1 MKKIKLLDKKIVTLN
16 SLKSDKNNL
25 LKQNEENQN
34 TSTQTNENTQQIVKV
49 VQEKQLGFFG
59 KMKRNVKDDFKR
71 ATYVEEGSVIQAL
84 KDLWRMLFPKK

>member
-1 MKKIKLLDKKIVTLN
+1 MSEQETN
-16 SLKSDKNNL
+16 TNRQ
-25 LKQNEENQN
+25 QNEGNQD
-34 TSTQTNENTQQIVKV
+34 TATQTDENAQQIVKV
-49 VQEKQLGFFG
+49 VQEKQPGFFG

>member
-1 MKKIKLLDKKIVTLN
+1 MSEQETN
-16 SLKSDKNNL
+16 TNRQ
-25 LKQNEENQN
+25 QNEENQDIA
-34 TSTQTNENTQQIVKV
+34 TQTDENAQQIVKV
-49 VQEKQLGFFG
+49 VQEKQPGFFG

>member
-1 MKKIKLLDKKIVTLN
+1 MSEQETN
-16 SLKSDKNNL
+16 TNRQ
-25 LKQNEENQN
+25 QNEENQD
-34 TSTQTNENTQQIVKV
+34 TATQTDENAQQIVKV
-49 VQEKQLGFFG
+49 VQEKQPGFFG

>member
-1 MKKIKLLDKKIVTLN
+1 MSEQETN
-16 SLKSDKNNL
+16 TNRQ
-25 LKQNEENQN
+25 QNEGNQD
-34 TSTQTNENTQQIVKV
+34 TVTQTDENAQQIVKV
-49 VQEKQLGFFG
+49 VQEKQPGFFG

>member
-1 MKKIKLLDKKIVTLN
+1 MSEQETN
-16 SLKSDKNNL
+16 TNHQ
-25 LKQNEENQN
+25 QNEENQN

-49 VQEKQLGFFG
+49 VQEKQPGFFG